1 MFQRI
6 LDIVNNIDYKKL
18 VYQIHAVSLVVFG
31 AGEAPFLIL
40 LGILAL
46 CHIRIHAIVFI
57 INAILIFL
65 GVILPRLVYRDIT
78 PKTMEKLI
86 EQAKGL

>member
-6 LDIVNNIDYKKL
+6 LDNINNIDYKKL

-46 CHIRIHAIVFI
+46 CRVKIHAIVFI

-65 GVILPRLVYRDIT
+65 GVVLPRLVYRDIT
-78 PKTMEKLI
+78 PKNMDKLV
-86 EQAKGL
+86 EQMKGL